1 MTDGPT
7 IPPPPPSTGG
17 SSFITRAINI
27 LTKPNEEWG
36 VIDNEPATIG
46 GIFTTYVLILAA
58 IGPIAMVIGQQLIG
72 TSYAGFTYKPSI
84 TVSIGTAVITYVL
97 WLVMV
102 YVVALIIDALAPS
115 FNGTKDPV
123 KAFKVAAYSG
133 TAGWVA
139 AILYIIPMLGI
150 VALLGSLYGLY
161 LLFLGLPRLMR
172 VAQDKAVG
180 YTLVVILIQVVL
192 YVVVTVVV
200 GILVLNI
207 LMAGVTPGMPTTT
220 YHY

>member
-1 MTDGPT
+1 MSDGPV
-7 IPPPPPSTGG
+7 IPPPAGNK
-17 SSFITRAINI
+17 NI
-27 LTKPNEEWG
+27 IARVRDILIKPNEEWG

-58 IGPIAMVIGQQLIG
+58 IGPIALVIGQQLIG
-72 TSYAGFTYKPSI
+72 ISMFGVTWKPSI
-84 TVSIGTAVITYVL
+84 TYSVGSAVIGYVMSL
-97 WLVMV
+97 IMV

-123 KAFKVAAYSG
+123 KAFKVAAYSA

-139 AILYIIPMLGI
+139 AILNIIPMLGI

-180 YTLVVILIQVVL
+180 YTLVVILIQIVL
-192 YVVVTVVV
+192 YVVVALVV
-200 GILVLNI
+200 GVLVLNI
-207 LMAGVTPGMPTTT
+207 LASGAGMPGMPTTT
-220 YHY
+220 YRY